1 MSMNR
6 RYDTCIVTYIL
17 VGLNAA
23 FFLISE
29 VMGGSQDQ
37 SVMLKL
43 GAAYTPYIMDGQVIR
58 LITSMFLHFGFPHL
72 MNNMIVLVALGENLE
87 RMLGHVRYLLIYMIG
102 GIFGNVLSLA
112 ADLRTGESSVSA
124 GASGAIFAL
133 LGAIVVLYL
142 FWRDV
147 FRIPIGR
154 VIFGLV
160 LALLPGFY
168 TEGIDAVAHVGGLIG
183 GAAMMLLMMRKYR

>member
-1 MSMNR
+1 MRMNR

-142 FWRDV
+142 FRRDV

-168 TEGIDAVAHVGGLIG
+168 TEGIDAAAHVGGLIG
-183 GAAMMLLMMRKYR
+183 GAVMMLLMMRRHK

>member
-1 MSMNR
+1 MFVLINMVCMASKTEMSMNR

-87 RMLGHVRYLLIYMIG
+87 RM
-102 GIFGNVLSLA
+102 
-112 ADLRTGESSVSA
+112 
-124 GASGAIFAL
+124 
-133 LGAIVVLYL
+133 
-142 FWRDV
+142 
-147 FRIPIGR
+147 
-154 VIFGLV
+154 
-160 LALLPGFY
+160 
-168 TEGIDAVAHVGGLIG
+168 
-183 GAAMMLLMMRKYR
+183 

>member
-58 LITSMFLHFGFPHL
+58 LITGMFLHFGFPHL

-142 FWRDV
+142 FRRDV

>member
-142 FWRDV
+142 FRRDV
-147 FRIPIGR
+147 FRIPTGR